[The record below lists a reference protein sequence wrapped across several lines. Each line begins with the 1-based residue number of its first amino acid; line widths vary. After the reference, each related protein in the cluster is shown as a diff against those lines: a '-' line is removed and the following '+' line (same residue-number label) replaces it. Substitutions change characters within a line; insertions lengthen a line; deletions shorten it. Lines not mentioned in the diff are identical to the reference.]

1 MSSRDAD
8 RRVETLDSHPEGS
21 QRNWRE
27 EGLGAS
33 SDTATREHS
42 GAEAEEQ
49 LLEAVVERK
58 NMWLALKQVERN
70 GGAAGVDNMTVAQLR
85 DYLREHWLRI
95 KEELL
100 AGSYQP
106 QPVLKVEIPKPG
118 GKGMRML
125 GIPTVVDR
133 LIQQALHQALS
144 PLFEPDFSESSYG
157 FRPQRSAQQAV
168 LKARQYVREGRRWVV
183 DIDLEKFFDRVNH
196 DVLMSRLARRIK
208 DKRVLRLIRR
218 YLQAGMMSNGLTT
231 ARREGTPQ
239 GGPLS
244 PLLSNILLDELDKEL
259 ERRGH
264 KFCRYAD
271 DSNVYVQSRSAGERV
286 LKSLTIFLER
296 RLRLKVNAEKS
307 AVARPWE
314 RKFLGYSFT
323 WQREARLKVAR
334 ESVRRLKEK
343 LREIF
348 RRGRGRNLGK
358 LVEEE
363 LTPLLRGWM
372 NYFRLAEVKGIFEEL
387 DSWIRRK
394 LRGLIWRRWKR
405 PFTRAQK
412 LRQRGL
418 EKAHAL
424 KSAMNGRGPWW
435 NAGAAHMH
443 AAFPKS
449 YFDRCGLLSLLEQRR
464 RFQLAL

>member
-8 RRVETLDSHPEGS
+8 RRAETLDSHPEGS
-21 QRNWRE
+21 RRNRRE

-33 SDTATREHS
+33 SVTATRENS
-42 GAEAEEQ
+42 GAEAEQ
-49 LLEAVVERK
+49 LLAAVVERK

-70 GGAAGVDNMTVAQLR
+70 SGAAGVDNMTVGQLR
-85 DYLREHWLRI
+85 SYLREHWLRI

-100 AGSYQP
+100 TGNYQP

-118 GKGMRML
+118 GRGMRML

-133 LIQQALHQALS
+133 LIQQALQQVLS
-144 PLFEPDFSESSYG
+144 PLFEPRFSESSYG
-157 FRPQRSAQQAV
+157 FRPQRSAHQAV

-196 DVLMSRLARRIK
+196 DILMSRLARRIK

-231 ARREGTPQ
+231 VRREGTPQ

-259 ERRGH
+259 ERRRH

-271 DSNVYVQSRSAGERV
+271 DCNVYVQSRSAGERV
-286 LKSLTIFLER
+286 LKSLTTFIDR
-296 RLRLKVNAEKS
+296 RLRLKVNAAKS

-323 WQREARLKVAR
+323 KHWEARLKVATT
-334 ESVRRLKEK
+334 SVQRLKEK

-358 LVEEE
+358 LIEEE
-363 LTPLLRGWM
+363 LTPLLRGWL

-394 LRGLIWRRWKR
+394 LRGLIWRKWKR
-405 PFTRAQK
+405 PWTRA
-412 LRQRGL
+412 RQLMRRGL
-418 EKAHAL
+418 AKAQAL

>member
-1 MSSRDAD
+1 MSSRDAES
-8 RRVETLDSHPEGS
+8 RVETLESHPEGS

-33 SDTATREHS
+33 SVTATRENS
-42 GAEAEEQ
+42 GAEAEQ
-49 LLEAVVERK
+49 LLAAVVERK

-70 GGAAGVDNMTVAQLR
+70 SGAAGVDNMTVGQLR
-85 DYLREHWLRI
+85 SYLREHWPQI

-125 GIPTVVDR
+125 GIPTVIDR
-133 LIQQALHQALS
+133 LLQQALHQVLS
-144 PLFEPDFSESSYG
+144 PLFEPHFSASSYG
-157 FRPQRSAQQAV
+157 FRPQRSAHQAV

-196 DVLMSRLARRIK
+196 DILMSRLARRIK
-208 DKRVLRLIRR
+208 DKRVLRLIRS

-231 ARREGTPQ
+231 VRREGTPQ

-259 ERRGH
+259 EQRGH

-271 DSNVYVQSRSAGERV
+271 DCNVYVQSRSAGERV
-286 LKSLTIFLER
+286 LKSLTTFLER

-323 WQREARLKVAR
+323 SQHESRLKVAG
-334 ESVRRLKEK
+334 ESVQRLKSK

-348 RRGRGRNLGK
+348 RRGRGRNLNK
-358 LVEEE
+358 LIEGE
-363 LTPLLRGWM
+363 LTPLLRGWI

-412 LRQRGL
+412 LMQRGL
-418 EKAHAL
+418 KKAQAL

>member
-1 MSSRDAD
+1 MTKGDAE
-8 RRVETLDSHPEGS
+8 RRAEKLESHPEGS

-33 SDTATREHS
+33 RVTAMREHS
-42 GAEAEEQ
+42 GPEAEQ
-49 LLEAVVERK
+49 LMEAVVERE
-58 NMWLALKQVERN
+58 NMWSALKQVERN
-70 GGAAGVDNMTVAQLR
+70 SGAAGVDKMTVAQLR
-85 DYLREHWLRI
+85 AYLRKHWLRI

-100 AGSYQP
+100 AGKYQP
-106 QPVLKVEIPKPG
+106 QPVRKVEIPKPG
-118 GKGMRML
+118 GKGKRML
-125 GIPTVVDR
+125 GIPTVIDR
-133 LIQQALHQALS
+133 LIQQALHQVLS

-157 FRPQRSAQQAV
+157 FRPNRSAQQAV
-168 LKARQYVREGRRWVV
+168 LKAREYVREGRRWVV

-196 DVLMSRLARRIK
+196 DILMSRLARRIK

-218 YLQAGMMSNGLTT
+218 YLQAGMMSDGLTT

-271 DSNVYVQSRSAGERV
+271 DCNIYVQSRSAGERV
-286 LKSLTIFLER
+286 MKSVTRFLER

-314 RKFLGYSFT
+314 RKFLGYSMT
-323 WQREARLKVAR
+323 PNREPRLKVAK
-334 ESVRRLKEK
+334 ESVKRLKEK

-358 LVEEE
+358 LIEGE

-394 LRGLIWRRWKR
+394 LRGLIWRQWKR
-405 PFTRAQK
+405 PFTRLK
-412 LRQRGL
+412 GLIQRGL
-418 EKAHAL
+418 ATVQART
-424 KSAMNGRGPWW
+424 SASNGRGSWW

-449 YFDRCGLLSLLEQRR
+449 YFDRCGLLSLLEQRL
-464 RFQLAL
+464 RFKLAL

>member
-1 MSSRDAD
+1 MNQRDAG
-8 RRVETLDSHPEGS
+8 RRAEKLESHPDGS
-21 QRNWRE
+21 RRNRRE

-33 SDTATREHS
+33 KVTATRDTS
-42 GAEAEEQ
+42 GPETKQ
-49 LLEAVVERK
+49 LMEAVVERE
-58 NMWLALKQVERN
+58 NMKLALRQVERN
-70 GGAAGVDNMTVAQLR
+70 RGAAGVDKMTVDQLR
-85 DYLREHWLRI
+85 AYLHEHWPRI
-95 KEELL
+95 KAELL
-100 AGSYQP
+100 TGNYQP

-118 GKGMRML
+118 GKGMRTL
-125 GIPTVVDR
+125 GIPTVADR
-133 LIQQALHQALS
+133 LIQQALQQVIS
-144 PLFEPDFSESSYG
+144 PHFEPNFSESSYG
-157 FRPQRSAQQAV
+157 FRPNRSAQQAV
-168 LKARQYVREGRRWVV
+168 LKAREYVREGRRWVV

-196 DVLMSRLARRIK
+196 DILMSRIARRIK

-218 YLQAGMMSNGLTT
+218 YLQAGMMSEGLMT

-271 DSNVYVQSRSAGERV
+271 DCNIYVQSQSAGERV
-286 LKSLTIFLER
+286 MESITNFLGR
-296 RLRLKVNAEKS
+296 RLQLKVNAEKS

-314 RKFLGYSFT
+314 RKFLGYSLT
-323 WQREARLKVAR
+323 SNRKPRLKVAKA
-334 ESVRRLKEK
+334 SVRRLKEK

-358 LVEEE
+358 LIGDE

-394 LRGLIWRRWKR
+394 LRSLIWRHWKR
-405 PFTRAQK
+405 PFTRAK
-412 LRQRGL
+412 GLIQRGL
-418 EKAHAL
+418 AKSPAL

-449 YFDRCGLLSLLEQRR
+449 YFDRCELLSLQDQRR
-464 RFQLAL
+464 RLQLTS

>member
-1 MSSRDAD
+1 MTKGDAE
-8 RRVETLDSHPEGS
+8 RRAEKLESHPEGS

-33 SDTATREHS
+33 RVTARREDS
-42 GAEAEEQ
+42 GPETEQ
-49 LLEAVVERK
+49 LMEAVVERE
-58 NMWLALKQVERN
+58 NLWSALKRVERN
-70 GGAAGVDNMTVAQLR
+70 KGAAGVDNMTVGQLR
-85 DYLREHWLRI
+85 AYLREHWLRI

-100 AGSYQP
+100 AGKYQP
-106 QPVLKVEIPKPG
+106 LPVRKVEIPKPG

-125 GIPTVVDR
+125 GIPTVIDR
-133 LIQQALHQALS
+133 LIQQALHQVLS
-144 PLFEPDFSESSYG
+144 PIFEPDFSESSYG
-157 FRPQRSAQQAV
+157 FRPNRSAQQAV
-168 LKARQYVREGRRWVV
+168 VKAREYVREGRRWVV

-218 YLQAGMMSNGLTT
+218 YLQAGMMSHGLTT

-271 DSNVYVQSRSAGERV
+271 DCNIYVRSRSAGERV
-286 LKSLTIFLER
+286 MKSLTEFVGQ
-296 RLRLKVNAEKS
+296 RLRLRVNAEKS

-314 RKFLGYSFT
+314 RKFLGYSLT
-323 WQREARLKVAR
+323 WHRQSRLKVAAS
-334 ESVRRLKEK
+334 SVQRLKVK
-343 LREIF
+343 LGEIF
-348 RRGRGRNLGK
+348 RRGRGRNLGQ
-358 LVEEE
+358 LVETE

-372 NYFRLAEVKGIFEEL
+372 NYFRLAEVKGIFDEL

-394 LRGLIWRRWKR
+394 LRCLIWRQWKR
-405 PFTRAQK
+405 PYTRAK
-412 LRQRGL
+412 HLMRRGL
-418 EKAHAL
+418 ADAQAL
-424 KSAMNGRGPWW
+424 KSALNGRGPWW
-435 NAGAAHMH
+435 NAGASHMH

-449 YFDRCGLLSLLEQRR
+449 YFDRCGLLSLLEQRL
-464 RFQLAL
+464 RFQWTS

>member
-1 MSSRDAD
+1 MTKGDAE
-8 RRVETLDSHPEGS
+8 RRAEKLESHPEGS

-33 SDTATREHS
+33 RVTARREHS
-42 GAEAEEQ
+42 GPEAEQ
-49 LLEAVVERK
+49 LMEAVVERE
-58 NMWLALKQVERN
+58 NMWSALKQVERN
-70 GGAAGVDNMTVAQLR
+70 SGAAGVDKMTVAQLR
-85 DYLREHWLRI
+85 AYLREHWLRI

-100 AGSYQP
+100 AGEYQP
-106 QPVLKVEIPKPG
+106 QPVRKVEIPKPG
-118 GKGMRML
+118 GKGKRML
-125 GIPTVVDR
+125 GIPTVIDR
-133 LIQQALHQALS
+133 LIQQALHQVLS

-157 FRPQRSAQQAV
+157 FRPNRSAQQAV
-168 LKARQYVREGRRWVV
+168 LKAREYVREGRRWVV

-196 DVLMSRLARRIK
+196 DILMSRLTRRIK

-218 YLQAGMMSNGLTT
+218 YLQAGMMSEGLTT

-271 DSNVYVQSRSAGERV
+271 DCNIYVQSRSAGERV
-286 LKSLTIFLER
+286 MKSVTRFLER

-314 RKFLGYSFT
+314 RKFLGYSMT
-323 WQREARLKVAR
+323 PNREPRLKVAK
-334 ESVRRLKEK
+334 ESVKRLKEK

-358 LVEEE
+358 LIEGE

-394 LRGLIWRRWKR
+394 LRGLIWRQWKR
-405 PFTRAQK
+405 PFTRLK
-412 LRQRGL
+412 GLIQRGL
-418 EKAHAL
+418 ATVQART
-424 KSAMNGRGPWW
+424 SASNGRGSWW

-449 YFDRCGLLSLLEQRR
+449 YFDRCGLLSLLEQRL
-464 RFQLAL
+464 RFKLAL

>member
-1 MSSRDAD
+1 MTKGEAE
-8 RRVETLDSHPEGS
+8 RRAEKLESHPEGS

-33 SDTATREHS
+33 RVTARREHS
-42 GAEAEEQ
+42 GPEAEQ
-49 LLEAVVERK
+49 LMEAVVERE
-58 NMWLALKQVERN
+58 NMWSALKQVERN
-70 GGAAGVDNMTVAQLR
+70 SGSAGVDKMTVAQLR
-85 DYLREHWLRI
+85 AYLREHWLRI
-95 KEELL
+95 REELL
-100 AGSYQP
+100 AGEYQP
-106 QPVLKVEIPKPG
+106 QPVRKVEIPKPG
-118 GKGMRML
+118 GRGKRML
-125 GIPTVVDR
+125 GIPTVIDR
-133 LIQQALHQALS
+133 LIQQALHQVLS

-157 FRPQRSAQQAV
+157 FRPNRSAQQAV
-168 LKARQYVREGRRWVV
+168 LKAREYVREGRRWVV

-196 DVLMSRLARRIK
+196 DILMSRLARRIK

-218 YLQAGMMSNGLTT
+218 YLQAGMMSDGLTT

-271 DSNVYVQSRSAGERV
+271 DCNIYVQSRSAGERV
-286 LKSLTIFLER
+286 MKSVTHFLER

-314 RKFLGYSFT
+314 RKFLGYSMT
-323 WQREARLKVAR
+323 PNREPRLKVAK
-334 ESVRRLKEK
+334 ESVKRLKEK

-358 LVEEE
+358 LIEGE

-394 LRGLIWRRWKR
+394 LRGLIWRQWKR
-405 PFTRAQK
+405 PFTRLK
-412 LRQRGL
+412 GLIQRGL
-418 EKAHAL
+418 ATVQART
-424 KSAMNGRGPWW
+424 SASNGRGSWW

-449 YFDRCGLLSLLEQRR
+449 YFDRCGLLSLLEQRL